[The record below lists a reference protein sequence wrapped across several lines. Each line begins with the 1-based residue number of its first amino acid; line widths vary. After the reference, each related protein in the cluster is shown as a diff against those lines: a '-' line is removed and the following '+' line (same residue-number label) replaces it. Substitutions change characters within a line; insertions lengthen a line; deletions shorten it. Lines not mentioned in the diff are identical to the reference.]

1 MKTPVHLNA
10 LRAFEASARHQSF
23 SIAAEELNVTPAAV
37 GQLVRSLEEVIGFPL
52 FHRSNNRRAAL
63 VLTEPALRALP
74 DIRMGFQSLNLGMT
88 LLREGATNGILN
100 VTVSHAFAAK
110 WLLPRIEDFQHKWP
124 DIDVRLET
132 SLKLMDFTAQG
143 MDVGIRY
150 GLGQWEGLK
159 AECLM
164 SEEVFPVCAPSL
176 ISVNPAI
183 NCLTG
188 VTEQT
193 LIHDL
198 SMEQHK
204 DFITWDRWLRRFNVQ
219 SIARKPALRI
229 NNSAAVLQ
237 AAIDGHGIAL
247 ARSIMVDDDIKSGRL
262 IRLCPDV
269 SLTSPLSYYLVYR
282 PGCDSL
288 PKIANFRAWIIDQA
302 QAFNHAINP
311 GNLSSK
317 IEPL

>member
-1 MKTPVHLNA
+1 MKVPVHLNA
-10 LRAFEASARHQSF
+10 LRAFEASARHRSF
-23 SIAAEELNVTPAAV
+23 SLAAEELNVTPAAV

-63 VLTEPALRALP
+63 MIIEPAQRALP

-100 VTVSHAFAAK
+100 VTISPAFAAK
-110 WLLPRIEDFQHKWP
+110 WLLPRIEDFQHRWP

-150 GLGQWEGLK
+150 GLGRLEGLH
-159 AECLM
+159 AELLM

-176 ISVNPAI
+176 IAVNPAI

-219 SIARKPALRI
+219 ALARKPGLRI
-229 NNSAAVLQ
+229 HNSAAVLQ
-237 AAIDGHGIAL
+237 AAVEGQGIAL
-247 ARSIMVDDDIKSGRL
+247 ARSIMVEDDLKSGRL

-269 SLTSPLSYYLVYR
+269 SLVSPLSYYLVYR

-288 PKIANFRAWIIDQA
+288 PKIAYFREWV
-302 QAFNHAINP
+302 
-311 GNLSSK
+311 
-317 IEPL
+317 IEQTRICNNS